1 MATKDELLTAF
12 QENYEILVSYATAI
26 AGNRENAL
34 DVVQTLAVKLLET
47 DGREVQTP
55 LAFLYAMTRRVAID
69 MYRHEKHSLPLPPD
83 WMHRYGATDDGRNY
97 RLWELECSIQESLS
111 QEPPRMREALI
122 RHVLYGERVIDLS
135 RELAI
140 NAATL
145 RQRFHRMIKSCR
157 RTCLCCCRYSLP
169 PAKSPVTFCLSV
181 RHMERRGD
189 ENMGY
194 RRAIAFCASTRNCW
208 TTRS

>member
-83 WMHRYGATDDGRNY
+83 WMHRYGA
-97 RLWELECSIQESLS
+97 
-111 QEPPRMREALI
+111 PRTT
-122 RHVLYGERVIDLS
+122 GGTTGS
-135 RELAI
+135 GSW
-140 NAATL
+140 NAAF
-145 RQRFHRMIKSCR
+145 RKACPRNR
-157 RTCLCCCRYSLP
+157 
-169 PAKSPVTFCLSV
+169 PACG
-181 RHMERRGD
+181 RH
-189 ENMGY
+189 
-194 RRAIAFCASTRNCW
+194 
-208 TTRS
+208 

>member
-83 WMHRYGATDDGRNY
+83 WMHRYGATDGGRDY

-111 QEPPRMREALI
+111 QEPPRMRESLI

-145 RQRFHRMIKSCR
+145 RQRFHRMIKKLPKDLLVLLPLFPAACKVACHIFA
-157 RTCLCCCRYSLP
+157 CLYVIWSDGGM
-169 PAKSPVTFCLSV
+169 K
-181 RHMERRGD
+181 
-189 ENMGY
+189 
-194 RRAIAFCASTRNCW
+194 I
-208 TTRS
+208 

>member
-1 MATKDELLTAF
+1 M
-12 QENYEILVSYATAI
+12 
-26 AGNRENAL
+26 
-34 DVVQTLAVKLLET
+34 
-47 DGREVQTP
+47 QTP

-145 RQRFHRMIKSCR
+145 RQRFHRMIKKLPKDLLVLLPLFPAACKVACHIFA
-157 RTCLCCCRYSLP
+157 CLYVIWSDGGM
-169 PAKSPVTFCLSV
+169 K
-181 RHMERRGD
+181 
-189 ENMGY
+189 
-194 RRAIAFCASTRNCW
+194 I
-208 TTRS
+208 

>member
-69 MYRHEKHSLPLPPD
+69 MYRHEKHSLPCRPI
-83 WMHRYGATDDGRNY
+83 GCTATA
-97 RLWELECSIQESLS
+97 
-111 QEPPRMREALI
+111 PRTA
-122 RHVLYGERVIDLS
+122 GGTTGS
-135 RELAI
+135 GSW
-140 NAATL
+140 NAAF
-145 RQRFHRMIKSCR
+145 RKACPRNR
-157 RTCLCCCRYSLP
+157 
-169 PAKSPVTFCLSV
+169 PACG
-181 RHMERRGD
+181 RH
-189 ENMGY
+189 
-194 RRAIAFCASTRNCW
+194 
-208 TTRS
+208 